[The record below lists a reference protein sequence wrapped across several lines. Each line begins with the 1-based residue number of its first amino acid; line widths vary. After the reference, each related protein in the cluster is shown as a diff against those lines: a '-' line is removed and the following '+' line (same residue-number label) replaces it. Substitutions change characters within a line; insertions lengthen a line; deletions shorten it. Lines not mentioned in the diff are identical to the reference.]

1 MTLVESNVT
10 IGVQTRFGPNWP
22 GIRCLAKTRQGTA
35 CQSAAFKHNGR
46 CRLHGGLSTGARL
59 QRSLQRISEA
69 NIKHGRQTKDK
80 LAAQRHAAKVGLRVR
95 GELKLIERQIVN
107 AGLMPDESDFT
118 EVLIL
123 VCIRQI
129 RR

>member
-1 MTLVESNVT
+1 MALCEPLTST
-10 IGVQTRFGPNWP
+10 IAVVGS
-22 GIRCLAKTRQGTA
+22 I
-35 CQSAAFKHNGR
+35 
-46 CRLHGGLSTGARL
+46 GGLSTGARTPEG
-59 QRSLQRISEA
+59 LQRISEA
-69 NIKHGRQTKDK
+69 NLKHGRQTKDK

-123 VCIRQI
+123 VCIRPI